1 MSNTQI
7 HHQMNSQGEF
17 GSGIW
22 RLWPFSVISR
32 SLQKNR
38 QSLEM
43 RLLQLNEQQ
52 ESLATREEALS
63 IALRKVEQI
72 SLQHQQN
79 NIVEIDR
86 LEQEVESLASRIVDA
101 HNAIQRP
108 HASTPDNS
116 QKLPSPQDPIP
127 ANKDVVSELTSQSSA
142 SEDAYLLEA
151 TLNSVQKDI
160 RALQVHARAQAM
172 RVSALAALAGE
183 TLPNFAGGDL
193 SPAQP
198 LADDLKRLS
207 TRERNI
213 ALKLKQ
219 LSNAAH

>member
-7 HHQMNSQGEF
+7 HHQMNSQDEF
-17 GSGIW
+17 SSGIW

-32 SLQKNR
+32 SLQKNL

-52 ESLATREEALS
+52 ESLAIREEALS
-63 IALRKVEQI
+63 VALRKVEQI

-79 NIVEIDR
+79 NTVELDR
-86 LEQEVESLASRIVDA
+86 LEQEIESLASRIVDV

-116 QKLPSPQDPIP
+116 HKLPSPQKPIP
-127 ANKDVVSELTSQSSA
+127 ANKGVVSELASQSGA

-160 RALQVHARAQAM
+160 RALQVHGRAQAI

-183 TLPNFAGGDL
+183 TLPNFDGEDL
-193 SPAQP
+193 SPVQP
-198 LADDLKRLS
+198 LAEDLKRLS

-213 ALKLKQ
+213 ALQLKQ

>member
-32 SLQKNR
+32 SLQKNQ

-52 ESLATREEALS
+52 ESL
-63 IALRKVEQI
+63 RKVEQI

-79 NIVEIDR
+79 NTVELDR